1 MNKPSN
7 AKKSNFQSSKNLIPT
22 IAADDPPAGEAV
34 PDIAE
39 IYIENGIR
47 VSEKEYGTNST
58 VTVEPSIDA
67 DALSVV
73 DVNVSSDV
81 FSDAFFVA
89 TGASSESTISGTT
102 IELGATT
109 VISGSSGGPA
119 ASVGSDAFVT
129 LNNVNIVVDGSLRY
143 AAYVVENGKLVVRN
157 SKLETTGAVD
167 GDGGSEPASN
177 SPLLIYGMSRTN
189 MSVGES
195 LTYYLNSNVIA
206 EGWAALSTDSATGN
220 GLDLYAY
227 NTYAEAINGG
237 YGVYADTDCR
247 VTLYGSTLKSSEIGA
262 IISKSGDI
270 NFLSG
275 ASVDDI
281 MASYLDIG
289 DITTT
294 DGTIVTG
301 GRNAVMLHAPDMMG
315 EGIRATDTGVLTV
328 KDSTLA
334 TNTELGNNA
343 ITNYAEKY
351 GEAVGAY
358 VEHIKGSAIL
368 IKSTS
373 TNITLDNATLE
384 PYSGVLVHTV
394 LNNDSMGN
402 FLEEGDAD
410 NELVDNVNVNMS
422 NMSVTGSILHEDY
435 QRYMYL
441 SLDDTNF
448 EGKVTS
454 GTYEDWV
461 GLWSEYGDD
470 LNWLPDS
477 SWSKINGVYMTIE
490 NNSVWTVTGEST
502 LNGITIDSGSS
513 ITSTDNMVLEITV
526 DGNSMSPEDIIESGT
541 ITGEIII
548 TTTAQ

>member
-1 MNKPSN
+1 
-7 AKKSNFQSSKNLIPT
+7 
-22 IAADDPPAGEAV
+22 
-34 PDIAE
+34 
-39 IYIENGIR
+39 
-47 VSEKEYGTNST
+47 
-58 VTVEPSIDA
+58 
-67 DALSVV
+67 
-73 DVNVSSDV
+73 
-81 FSDAFFVA
+81 
-89 TGASSESTISGTT
+89 
-102 IELGATT
+102 
-109 VISGSSGGPA
+109 
-119 ASVGSDAFVT
+119 
-129 LNNVNIVVDGSLRY
+129 
-143 AAYVVENGKLVVRN
+143 
-157 SKLETTGAVD
+157 
-167 GDGGSEPASN
+167 
-177 SPLLIYGMSRTN
+177 

-270 NFLSG
+270 NFLSS

-281 MASYLDIG
+281 TASYLDIG

-294 DGTIVTG
+294 DGIIVTG

-315 EGIRATDTGVLTV
+315 EGIHATDTGVLTV

-410 NELVDNVNVNMS
+410 NELVDNVNVTMS
-422 NMSVTGSILHEDY
+422 NMSVTRSILHEDY